1 MKSAV
6 ALALLLCMMTLSAQG
21 YIYGGYGNYGLYN
34 GLGYGGLY
42 GGLYG
47 GYNGLYGG
55 GYGGHFPHHSYY
67 GSRLYYNPVH
77 GLHSH
82 GSIHHHDTPIY

>member
-1 MKSAV
+1 MNYNLVKKKSKYFIK
-6 ALALLLCMMTLSAQG
+6 CFSTD
-21 YIYGGYGNYGLYN
+21 YGLYN
-34 GLGYGGLY
+34 GLGYGGY

-47 GYNGLYGG
+47 GFG